1 MWAVGPEI
9 GSTDAWLKVYSEA
22 EAPHE
27 IEESWQELS
36 ESFPVG

>member
-27 IEESWQELS
+27 IEKSWQELS